1 MNLIPT
7 NRITPVLFDELD
19 RFLSRSAPP
28 MDIMNTRAKEM
39 DNEWQLEIDLPGFKR
54 EEINIDMAEDYL
66 NVQAKTE
73 DEQRS
78 FRGSVEHRFRL
89 PSDVD
94 ASGINARYENG
105 VLCLTVPK
113 RPQQEAEKR
122 RIEIQ

>member
-19 RFLSRSAPP
+19 RLLSRSIPP
-28 MDIMNTRAKEM
+28 MDITNTRAKEQE
-39 DNEWQLEIDLPGFKR
+39 NEWLLEIDLPGFKR
-54 EEINIDMAEDYL
+54 EEISIDLADEYL
-66 NVQAKTE
+66 QVQAKTE

-94 ASGINARYENG
+94 PNGINARYENG
-105 VLCLTVPK
+105 VLCLNVPK
-113 RPQQEAEKR
+113 RSPQESEKR